1 MLMNKAKN
9 SKSET
14 PTRNRPM
21 VNKITPTINLGKKSD
36 PFLNTKS
43 TRINSYNSKETDPS
57 EARNSHKK
65 ILCLKNNKNVYFP
78 VH

>member
-36 PFLNTKS
+36 PFLK
-43 TRINSYNSKETDPS
+43 
-57 EARNSHKK
+57 
-65 ILCLKNNKNVYFP
+65 
-78 VH
+78 